1 MIRKGLVTG
10 GLYGSNDGC
19 QPYVLKPCEHHVN
32 GTRGIFKRFIF
43 ANALHWPQF
52 FSFNFIY
59 VQLYIVLHH
68 IYAKEPVFSLDN
80 GVASIRVFWK
90 KITLCV

>member
-10 GLYGSNDGC
+10 GLYGSKDGC

-43 ANALHWPQF
+43 ANASVL
-52 FSFNFIY
+52 FI
-59 VQLYIVLHH
+59 
-68 IYAKEPVFSLDN
+68 
-80 GVASIRVFWK
+80 
-90 KITLCV
+90 